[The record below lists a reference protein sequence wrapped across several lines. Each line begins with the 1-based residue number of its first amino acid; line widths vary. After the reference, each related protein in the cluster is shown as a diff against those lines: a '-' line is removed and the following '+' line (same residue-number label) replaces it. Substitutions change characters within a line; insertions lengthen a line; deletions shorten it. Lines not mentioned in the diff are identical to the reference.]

1 MTIFLIIIL
10 LVSVISWAIVRTN
23 ELSGLGRNASEIS
36 FRNPH
41 GALVST
47 TCENLPEKVP
57 FKTSFVQAFP
67 WVTLL
72 VCVVFTLA
80 GVVASSLSAA
90 SFGATLMQIAASVA
104 PALLIS
110 FETYLRI
117 REKGTSWVLYVLV
130 LLGAVLMGWACGIPL
145 FWYVTSTM
153 SPADVSVG
161 INGLYCVINDV
172 GYALG
177 AAFAGARIGH
187 RVCFK
192 RTFAD
197 GATDSVEVSSEGVAY
212 KGLCDHL
219 EGAERA

>member
-1 MTIFLIIIL
+1 MTIFLIVLL
-10 LVSVISWAIVRTN
+10 LVSVVSWAIVRTN

-57 FKTSFVQAFP
+57 FKTSFKQAFP
-67 WVTLL
+67 WITLL
-72 VCVVFTLA
+72 VCAVVTIVGA
-80 GVVASSLSAA
+80 VVSSLSAA
-90 SFGATLMQIAASVA
+90 SFGAVMMQLAASVA

-153 SPADVSVG
+153 SPADVTVG
-161 INGLYCVINDV
+161 INCIYCLINDV

-187 RVCFK
+187 RVRFK

-197 GATDSVEVSSEGVAY
+197 GATDTVEVSSEGIAY

-219 EGAERA
+219 DRA